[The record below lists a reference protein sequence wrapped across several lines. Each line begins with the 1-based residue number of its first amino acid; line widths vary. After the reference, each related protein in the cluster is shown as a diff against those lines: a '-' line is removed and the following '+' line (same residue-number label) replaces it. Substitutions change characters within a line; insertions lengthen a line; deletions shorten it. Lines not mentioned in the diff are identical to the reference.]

1 MAFLN
6 PQLATLEQ
14 SLRESLQ
21 KEAADSQK
29 RQRAVELQKE
39 TWEQNRQVLK
49 VPEELTIS
57 KGEEEDG
64 EEKKE
69 HLELEGNAAI
79 LTSHATEAAIEKRK
93 LQVKEKVQLQLNRVS
108 NEAKR
113 LDELR
118 RELDS
123 LEDPTR
129 REVADIRKKIESVD
143 RELKPLKQLC
153 ERKEKELKEAVS
165 AYNDKTK
172 LKTELVRR
180 LMEVVTTSER
190 VRMQKLEELNNH
202 LEQME
207 NSSGRAQ

>member
-1 MAFLN
+1 MAFVS

-29 RQRAVELQKE
+29 RQRAVELQRE
-39 TWEQNRQVLK
+39 TWEQNRQVLT
-49 VPEELTIS
+49 VPEELSTS
-57 KGEEEDG
+57 VKEGGDKKHQTEED
-64 EEKKE
+64 
-69 HLELEGNAAI
+69 ASI
-79 LTSHATEAAIEKRK
+79 LTAHAREAAIEKRK
-93 LQVKEKVQLQLNRVS
+93 LQVKEKVQFQLNRVS
-108 NEAKR
+108 NEARR

-129 REVADIRKKIESVD
+129 REVSDIRKKIETVD

-153 ERKEKELKEAVS
+153 ERKEKELKEAVL
-165 AYNDKTK
+165 AHNDKTK
-172 LKTELVRR
+172 LKTELVSR
-180 LMEVVTTSER
+180 LMEIVTTSER

-207 NSSGRAQ
+207 KMSGRAL

>member
-1 MAFLN
+1 MAAFLS

-39 TWEQNRQVLK
+39 TWELNRQVLK
-49 VPEELTIS
+49 VPEELSIG
-57 KGEEEDG
+57 KGEEG

-69 HLELEGNAAI
+69 GLELEGNTAI
-79 LTSHATEAAIEKRK
+79 LTSHASEAAIEKRK

-153 ERKEKELKEAVS
+153 ERKEKELKEAVA

-172 LKTELVRR
+172 LKTELVGR
-180 LMEVVTTSER
+180 LIEVVTTSER

-207 NSSGRAQ
+207 RLSGRA